1 MAGSL
6 IGQTL
11 FLTPSFF
18 PLCVFAPLRLC
29 VHPQVRIETRP
40 HRMTSTALD
49 IAQALVRLPSVNQD
63 YDPASA
69 GEGAVTAWIED
80 WARANGFTVW
90 RQPVLPGR
98 ENVLLQFRN
107 GADHPHFMLNGHTDT
122 VGVGGMTI
130 APFGGELRED
140 RLWGRGASDMKGPL
154 ACMMAAALRLKNEP
168 ASWRG
173 TLTVACMA
181 DEEFRFRGVTAM
193 LEQMVAAGILPAVEP
208 GVPPGGQHATPSEPA
223 ANFMAPLHKVALSP
237 DGRMPSSTA
246 GGTPAATLPDFAVVG
261 EPTRLRVVRGCKG
274 CLRFTIRALGRAAH
288 SSKPHEG
295 RSAVV
300 AMAHAILE
308 LERHFTTRLAQ
319 IAAPG
324 FGTSTGSIGLISG
337 GTGVNIVPE
346 HCAIQVDIRLLPGQD
361 WRATYEEIQAL
372 LRTRCQQVPDVRW
385 QFDEPSVVDPSF
397 EFSPEHP
404 LVKTACAV
412 RGQPEPDVVFFSCDA
427 SKLAARGVPVIVL
440 GPGDIAQ
447 AHTVDEFIAVAD
459 LEAGTEAYVRLAQA
473 LMPTR

>member
-1 MAGSL
+1 M
-6 IGQTL
+6 
-11 FLTPSFF
+11 TP
-18 PLCVFAPLRLC
+18 A
-29 VHPQVRIETRP
+29 
-40 HRMTSTALD
+40 TALD
-49 IAQALVRLPSVNQD
+49 IAQALVRLPSVNPD

-69 GEGAVTAWIED
+69 GEGAVTTWIEN
-80 WARANGFTVW
+80 WGNANGFTTR

-98 ENVLLQFRN
+98 ENVLLHFRN

-122 VGVGGMTI
+122 VGVGGMSI
-130 APFGGELRED
+130 APFGGEVRD
-140 RLWGRGASDMKGPL
+140 GKLWGRGASDMKGPL
-154 ACMMAAALRLKNEP
+154 ACMMAAALRLKNAP
-168 ASWRG
+168 STWRG
-173 TLTVACMA
+173 TLTVACVA

-193 LEQMVAAGILPAVEP
+193 LEQMPA
-208 GVPPGGQHATPSEPA
+208 
-223 ANFMAPLHKVALSP
+223 
-237 DGRMPSSTA
+237 D
-246 GGTPAATLPDFAVVG
+246 TLPDFAVVG

-274 CLRFTIRALGRAAH
+274 CLRFAIQAVGRAAH
-288 SSKPHEG
+288 SSRPHEG

-308 LERHFTTRLAQ
+308 LERHFTTRLTQ

-346 HCAIQVDIRLLPGQD
+346 RCTIQVDIRLLPGQD
-361 WRATYEEIQAL
+361 GCATHQEIQTL
-372 LRTRCQQVPDVRW
+372 LRERCRQVADVEW

-397 EFSPEHP
+397 EFPAGHP

-412 RGQPEPDVVFFSCDA
+412 LGQSEPDVVFFGCDA

-447 AHTVDEFIAVAD
+447 AHTVDEFITLAE
-459 LEAGTEAYVRLAQA
+459 LETGTDAYLRLAQA
-473 LMPTR
+473 LMPTA

>member
-1 MAGSL
+1 M
-6 IGQTL
+6 
-11 FLTPSFF
+11 TP
-18 PLCVFAPLRLC
+18 
-29 VHPQVRIETRP
+29 
-40 HRMTSTALD
+40 TSALD
-49 IAQALVRLPSVNQD
+49 IAQALVRIPSVNPD

-69 GEGAVTAWIED
+69 AEGAVTAWIEE
-80 WARANGFTVW
+80 WARANGLTVC

-98 ENVLLQFRN
+98 ENVLLQLRN

-130 APFGGELRED
+130 APFGGEVREG

-154 ACMMAAALRLKNEP
+154 ACMMAAALHLKNAPE
-168 ASWRG
+168 SWRG

-181 DEEFRFRGVTAM
+181 DEEFRFRGVAAM
-193 LEQMVAAGILPAVEP
+193 LEQMNPLP
-208 GVPPGGQHATPSEPA
+208 
-223 ANFMAPLHKVALSP
+223 N
-237 DGRMPSSTA
+237 
-246 GGTPAATLPDFAVVG
+246 FAVVG

-274 CLRFTIRALGRAAH
+274 CLRFTIHALGRAAH

-308 LERHFTTRLAQ
+308 LEQHFATRLAQ

-346 HCAIQVDIRLLPGQD
+346 QCAIQVDIRLLPGQD
-361 WRATYEEIQAL
+361 WRATYDEIQTL

-397 EFSPEHP
+397 EFPAEHP

-412 RGQPEPDVVFFSCDA
+412 RGQPAPDVVFFSCDA
-427 SKLAARGVPVIVL
+427 SKIAARGVPVIVL

-447 AHTVDEFIAVAD
+447 AHTVDEFIALAD
-459 LEAGTEAYVRLAQA
+459 LEAGTDAYVRLAQA
-473 LMPTR
+473 LMPACSGGL

>member
-1 MAGSL
+1 M
-6 IGQTL
+6 
-11 FLTPSFF
+11 TPAS
-18 PLCVFAPLRLC
+18 
-29 VHPQVRIETRP
+29 
-40 HRMTSTALD
+40 ALE
-49 IAQALVRLPSVNQD
+49 IAQALVRLPTVNPD

-69 GEGAVTAWIED
+69 GEGPAVAWIEN
-80 WARANGFTVW
+80 WGRAHGFTVW

-98 ENVLLQFRN
+98 DNIFLQLRN

-130 APFGGELRED
+130 APFGGEVRD
-140 RLWGRGASDMKGPL
+140 GRLWGRGASDMKGPL
-154 ACMMAAALRLKNEP
+154 ACMLAAALRLQSTP
-168 ASWRG
+168 HSWRG
-173 TLTVACMA
+173 TLTIACMA

-193 LEQMVAAGILPAVEP
+193 LA
-208 GVPPGGQHATPSEPA
+208 
-223 ANFMAPLHKVALSP
+223 
-237 DGRMPSSTA
+237 DTA
-246 GGTPAATLPDFAVVG
+246 QQPDFAVVG

-274 CLRFTIRALGRAAH
+274 CLRFTIHALGRAAH

-300 AMAHAILE
+300 AMAHAILS

-319 IAAPG
+319 ITAPG

-361 WRATYEEIQAL
+361 WQATYAEISQLADEWL
-372 LRTRCQQVPDVRW
+372 AHGPDGIQF
-385 QFDEPSVVDPSF
+385 QFDPPSVVDPSF
-397 EFSPEHP
+397 ELPAEHP

-427 SKLAARGVPVIVL
+427 SKMAAHGVPVIVL

-447 AHTVDEFIAVAD
+447 AHTVDEFIALTD
-459 LEAGTEAYVRLAQA
+459 LDAGTDAYEQLARA
-473 LMPTR
+473 LMPAS

>member
-1 MAGSL
+1 MS
-6 IGQTL
+6 
-11 FLTPSFF
+11 
-18 PLCVFAPLRLC
+18 
-29 VHPQVRIETRP
+29 
-40 HRMTSTALD
+40 STALD
-49 IAQALVRLPSVNQD
+49 IAQALVRIPSVNPN

-69 GEGAVTAWIED
+69 GEGAVTQWIED
-80 WARANGFTVW
+80 WGRAHGFTVC

-130 APFGGELRED
+130 PPFGGEVREG

-154 ACMMAAALRLKNEP
+154 ACMMAAALCLKNAP
-168 ASWRG
+168 STWRG

-193 LEQMVAAGILPAVEP
+193 LEQMAG
-208 GVPPGGQHATPSEPA
+208 
-223 ANFMAPLHKVALSP
+223 
-237 DGRMPSSTA
+237 
-246 GGTPAATLPDFAVVG
+246 LPDFAVVG

-274 CLRFTIRALGRAAH
+274 CLRFAIHALGRAAH

-308 LERHFTTRLAQ
+308 LERHFTTRLTQ

-346 HCAIQVDIRLLPGQD
+346 RCAIKWTSVCCPARTGARLTLRFKPSSESVAAQCRTCSGSSMNPASWTPASSFPPTIRSCRP
-361 WRATYEEIQAL
+361 RAA
-372 LRTRCQQVPDVRW
+372 C
-385 QFDEPSVVDPSF
+385 SA
-397 EFSPEHP
+397 SPRP
-404 LVKTACAV
+404 TWSSSPATPARSPRVAC
-412 RGQPEPDVVFFSCDA
+412 P
-427 SKLAARGVPVIVL
+427 
-440 GPGDIAQ
+440 
-447 AHTVDEFIAVAD
+447 
-459 LEAGTEAYVRLAQA
+459 
-473 LMPTR
+473 

>member
-1 MAGSL
+1 M
-6 IGQTL
+6 IPT
-11 FLTPSFF
+11 
-18 PLCVFAPLRLC
+18 
-29 VHPQVRIETRP
+29 
-40 HRMTSTALD
+40 TALD
-49 IAQALVRLPSVNQD
+49 IAQALVRIPSVNPD
-63 YDPASA
+63 YDPVSA
-69 GEGAVTAWIED
+69 GESAVTVWIEN
-80 WARANGFTVW
+80 WGRAHGFTVW

-130 APFGGELRED
+130 APFSGEVRD
-140 RLWGRGASDMKGPL
+140 GRLWSRGASDMKGPL
-154 ACMMAAALRLKNEP
+154 ACMLAAALRLKNAP
-168 ASWRG
+168 SAWRG

-193 LEQMVAAGILPAVEP
+193 LDQLAA
-208 GVPPGGQHATPSEPA
+208 
-223 ANFMAPLHKVALSP
+223 
-237 DGRMPSSTA
+237 
-246 GGTPAATLPDFAVVG
+246 LPDFAVVG

-274 CLRFTIRALGRAAH
+274 CLRFAIHALGRAAH

-308 LERHFTTRLAQ
+308 LERHFTARLGQ

-346 HCAIQVDIRLLPGQD
+346 RCTIQVDIRLLPGQD
-361 WRATYEEIQAL
+361 WRTTYQEIESL
-372 LRTRCQQVPDVRW
+372 LRERCRQVPDVQW
-385 QFDEPSVVDPSF
+385 QFDEPSVIDPSF
-397 EFSPEHP
+397 EFPAEHP
-404 LVKTACAV
+404 LAQTACRV
-412 RGQPEPDVVFFSCDA
+412 LGQPAPDVVFFSCDA
-427 SKLAARGVPVIVL
+427 SKIAARGVPVIVL

-447 AHTVDEFIAVAD
+447 AHTVNEFIALSD

-473 LMPTR
+473 LMPTP

>member
-1 MAGSL
+1 M
-6 IGQTL
+6 
-11 FLTPSFF
+11 TP
-18 PLCVFAPLRLC
+18 A
-29 VHPQVRIETRP
+29 
-40 HRMTSTALD
+40 TALD
-49 IAQALVRLPSVNQD
+49 IAQALVRIPSVNPD

-69 GEGAVTAWIED
+69 GEDAMTAWIEN
-80 WARANGFTVW
+80 WGRANGFTVW

-107 GADHPHFMLNGHTDT
+107 GADHPHFMLIGHTDT

-130 APFGGELRED
+130 APFGGEVRD
-140 RLWGRGASDMKGPL
+140 GRLWGRGTSDMKGPL
-154 ACMMAAALRLKNEP
+154 ACMMAAALRLKNDP
-168 ASWRG
+168 TSWRG

-193 LEQMVAAGILPAVEP
+193 LEQM
-208 GVPPGGQHATPSEPA
+208 PP
-223 ANFMAPLHKVALSP
+223 
-237 DGRMPSSTA
+237 
-246 GGTPAATLPDFAVVG
+246 PDFAVVG

-274 CLRFTIRALGRAAH
+274 CLRFAIHALGRAAH

-300 AMAHAILE
+300 AMAHAILD
-308 LERHFTTRLAQ
+308 LERHFATRLAQ

-346 HCAIQVDIRLLPGQD
+346 HCTIQVDIRLLPGQD
-361 WRATYEEIQAL
+361 WRATYDEITL
-372 LRTRCQQVPDVRW
+372 LSDSWLGKVADGIQF
-385 QFDEPSVVDPSF
+385 QFDPPSVVDPSF
-397 EFSPEHP
+397 EFPAEHP

-412 RGQPEPDVVFFSCDA
+412 LGQPAPDVVFFSCDA

-447 AHTVDEFIAVAD
+447 AHTVDEFISLAD
-459 LEAGTEAYVRLAQA
+459 LEAGTDAYVRLAQA
-473 LMPTR
+473 LMPCI

>member
-1 MAGSL
+1 MV
-6 IGQTL
+6 TK
-11 FLTPSFF
+11 
-18 PLCVFAPLRLC
+18 
-29 VHPQVRIETRP
+29 VRNVP
-40 HRMTSTALD
+40 ALE
-49 IAQALVRLPSVNQD
+49 IAQALVRIPSVNPD

-69 GEGAVTAWIED
+69 GEGAVTAWIDD
-80 WARANGFTVW
+80 WGRENGFTVS

-122 VGVGGMTI
+122 VGVGGMTVS
-130 APFGGELRED
+130 PFGGEVREG

-154 ACMMAAALRLKNEP
+154 ACMLAAALRLKNAP
-168 ASWRG
+168 STWRG

-193 LEQMVAAGILPAVEP
+193 LEQM
-208 GVPPGGQHATPSEPA
+208 S
-223 ANFMAPLHKVALSP
+223 
-237 DGRMPSSTA
+237 R
-246 GGTPAATLPDFAVVG
+246 LPDFAVVG

-274 CLRFTIRALGRAAH
+274 CLRFAIHAFGRAAH

-300 AMAHAILE
+300 AMAHAILD
-308 LERHFTTRLAQ
+308 LERHFTTRLTQ

-337 GTGVNIVPE
+337 GSGVNIVPE

-361 WRATYEEIQAL
+361 WRATYDEIAL
-372 LRTRCQQVPDVRW
+372 LSDNWLAKLTDGIRF
-385 QFDEPSVVDPSF
+385 QFDPPSVVDPSF
-397 EFSPEHP
+397 EFPADHP
-404 LVKTACAV
+404 LVQTACRV
-412 RGQPEPDVVFFSCDA
+412 LGQPTPDVVFFSCDA
-427 SKLAARGVPVIVL
+427 SKIAARGVPVIVL

-447 AHTVDEFIAVAD
+447 AHTVDEFIALAD
-459 LEAGTEAYVRLAQA
+459 LEAGTDAYVRLAQS
-473 LMPTR
+473 LMPAA

>member
-1 MAGSL
+1 M
-6 IGQTL
+6 
-11 FLTPSFF
+11 TP
-18 PLCVFAPLRLC
+18 A
-29 VHPQVRIETRP
+29 
-40 HRMTSTALD
+40 TALD
-49 IAQALVRLPSVNQD
+49 IAQALVRIPSVNPD

-69 GEGAVTAWIED
+69 GEGAVTEWIEN
-80 WARANGFTVW
+80 WGRANGFTVW

-107 GADHPHFMLNGHTDT
+107 GADHPHFMLHGHTDT

-130 APFGGELRED
+130 APFGGEVRD
-140 RLWGRGASDMKGPL
+140 GRLWGRGTSDMKGPL
-154 ACMMAAALRLKNEP
+154 ACMMAAALRLKNDP
-168 ASWRG
+168 TSWRG

-193 LEQMVAAGILPAVEP
+193 LEQM
-208 GVPPGGQHATPSEPA
+208 PP
-223 ANFMAPLHKVALSP
+223 
-237 DGRMPSSTA
+237 
-246 GGTPAATLPDFAVVG
+246 PDFAVVG

-274 CLRFTIRALGRAAH
+274 CLRFAIHALGRAAH

-300 AMAHAILE
+300 AMAHAILD
-308 LERHFTTRLAQ
+308 LERHFATRLAQ

-346 HCAIQVDIRLLPGQD
+346 HCTIQVDIRLLPGQD
-361 WRATYEEIQAL
+361 WRATYDEITL
-372 LRTRCQQVPDVRW
+372 LSDSWLGKVADGIQF
-385 QFDEPSVVDPSF
+385 QFDPPSVVDPSF
-397 EFSPEHP
+397 EFPAEHP

-412 RGQPEPDVVFFSCDA
+412 LGQPAPDVVFFSCDA

-447 AHTVDEFIAVAD
+447 AHTVDEFISLAD
-459 LEAGTEAYVRLAQA
+459 LEAGTDAYVRLAQA
-473 LMPTR
+473 LMPCI

>member
-1 MAGSL
+1 M
-6 IGQTL
+6 
-11 FLTPSFF
+11 TP
-18 PLCVFAPLRLC
+18 
-29 VHPQVRIETRP
+29 T
-40 HRMTSTALD
+40 TALD
-49 IAQALVRLPSVNQD
+49 IAQALVRIPSVNPD

-69 GEGAVTAWIED
+69 GEGAVTAWIEE
-80 WARANGFTVW
+80 WGRAHAFTVW

-107 GADHPHFMLNGHTDT
+107 GAAHPHFMLNGHTDT

-130 APFGGELRED
+130 APFAGEVRD
-140 RLWGRGASDMKGPL
+140 GRLWGRGASDMKGPL
-154 ACMMAAALRLKNEP
+154 ACMMAAALRLKNAP
-168 ASWRG
+168 STWRG

-193 LEQMVAAGILPAVEP
+193 LEQLVGRDAVEP
-208 GVPPGGQHATPSEPA
+208 SAPVGRDSVEPYLEGSEASAASISGEVTPGRDARYARASCVG
-223 ANFMAPLHKVALSP
+223 KW
-237 DGRMPSSTA
+237 GSTESHPT
-246 GGTPAATLPDFAVVG
+246 GGLPDFAVVG

-274 CLRFTIRALGRAAH
+274 CLRFAIHALGRAAH

-300 AMAHAILE
+300 AMAHAILA
-308 LERHFTTRLAQ
+308 LETHFTTRLTQ

-346 HCAIQVDIRLLPGQD
+346 RCTIQVDIRLLPGQD
-361 WRATYEEIQAL
+361 WRATYTEIQAL
-372 LRTRCQQVPDVRW
+372 LRERCRRVPDVEW

-397 EFSPEHP
+397 EFPADHP
-404 LVKTACAV
+404 LVTTACAV
-412 RGQPEPDVVFFSCDA
+412 LGQATPDVVFFGCDA
-427 SKLAARGVPVIVL
+427 SKIAARGVPVIVL

-447 AHTVDEFIAVAD
+447 AHTVDEFIALAD
-459 LEAGTEAYVRLAQA
+459 LQAGTEAYLRLAQA
-473 LMPTR
+473 LMPAGESTS

>member
-1 MAGSL
+1 
-6 IGQTL
+6 
-11 FLTPSFF
+11 
-18 PLCVFAPLRLC
+18 
-29 VHPQVRIETRP
+29 
-40 HRMTSTALD
+40 MTSTALE
-49 IAQALVRLPSVNQD
+49 IAQALVRIPSVNPD

-69 GEGAVTAWIED
+69 GEGAVTAWIDD
-80 WARANGFTVW
+80 WGRENGFTVSQ
-90 RQPVLPGR
+90 QPVLPGR

-130 APFGGELRED
+130 PPFGGEVRDE

-154 ACMMAAALRLKNEP
+154 ACMMAAALRLKNAP
-168 ASWRG
+168 STWRG

-193 LEQMVAAGILPAVEP
+193 LEQM
-208 GVPPGGQHATPSEPA
+208 S
-223 ANFMAPLHKVALSP
+223 
-237 DGRMPSSTA
+237 R
-246 GGTPAATLPDFAVVG
+246 LPDFAVVG

-274 CLRFTIRALGRAAH
+274 CLRFAIHAFGRAAH

-300 AMAHAILE
+300 AMAHAILD
-308 LERHFTTRLAQ
+308 LERHFTTRLTQ

-337 GTGVNIVPE
+337 GSGVNIVPE

-361 WRATYEEIQAL
+361 WRATYDEIAL
-372 LRTRCQQVPDVRW
+372 LSDNWLAKLTDGIRF
-385 QFDEPSVVDPSF
+385 QFDPPSVVDPSF
-397 EFSPEHP
+397 ELPADHP
-404 LVKTACAV
+404 LVQTACRV
-412 RGQPEPDVVFFSCDA
+412 LGQPTPDVVFFSCDA
-427 SKLAARGVPVIVL
+427 SKIAARGVPVIVL

-447 AHTVDEFIAVAD
+447 AHTVDEFIALAD
-459 LEAGTEAYVRLAQA
+459 LEAGTEAYAKLALE
-473 LMPTR
+473 LMPTA

>member
-1 MAGSL
+1 M
-6 IGQTL
+6 
-11 FLTPSFF
+11 TP
-18 PLCVFAPLRLC
+18 A
-29 VHPQVRIETRP
+29 
-40 HRMTSTALD
+40 TALD
-49 IAQALVRLPSVNQD
+49 IAQALVRIPSVNPD

-69 GEGAVTAWIED
+69 GEGAVTTWIED
-80 WARANGFTVW
+80 WGKTNGFTVR

-98 ENVLLQFRN
+98 ENILLQFRN

-130 APFGGELRED
+130 APFGGEVRD
-140 RLWGRGASDMKGPL
+140 GKLWGRGASDMKGPL
-154 ACMMAAALRLKNEP
+154 ACMLAAALRLKN
-168 ASWRG
+168 ALSTWRG
-173 TLTVACMA
+173 TLTIACMA

-193 LEQMVAAGILPAVEP
+193 LEQM
-208 GVPPGGQHATPSEPA
+208 
-223 ANFMAPLHKVALSP
+223 K
-237 DGRMPSSTA
+237 DD
-246 GGTPAATLPDFAVVG
+246 LPDFAVVG

-274 CLRFTIRALGRAAH
+274 CLRFTIHALGRAAH

-308 LERHFTTRLAQ
+308 LERHFASQLTQ
-319 IAAPG
+319 IIAPG

-346 HCAIQVDIRLLPGQD
+346 RCAIQVDIRLLPSQD
-361 WRATYEEIQAL
+361 WRATHQEIEAL
-372 LRTRCQQVPDVRW
+372 LRDRCRQVPDVQW

-397 EFSPEHP
+397 ELPAEHP

-412 RGQPEPDVVFFSCDA
+412 LNQPAPDVVFFSCDA
-427 SKLAARGVPVIVL
+427 SKIAACGVPVIVL

-447 AHTVDEFIAVAD
+447 AHTVDEFIALAD
-459 LEAGTEAYVRLAQA
+459 LEAGTEAYLRLAQA
-473 LMPTR
+473 LMPAV

>member
-1 MAGSL
+1 M
-6 IGQTL
+6 
-11 FLTPSFF
+11 TP
-18 PLCVFAPLRLC
+18 A
-29 VHPQVRIETRP
+29 
-40 HRMTSTALD
+40 TALD
-49 IAQALVRLPSVNQD
+49 IAQALVRIPSVNPD

-80 WARANGFTVW
+80 WGKANGFTVW
-90 RQPVLPGR
+90 GQPVLPGR
-98 ENVLLQFRN
+98 DNILLQFRS

-130 APFGGELRED
+130 APFGGEVRD
-140 RLWGRGASDMKGPL
+140 GRLWGRGASDMKGPL
-154 ACMMAAALRLKNEP
+154 ACMMAAALRLKNAP
-168 ASWRG
+168 STWRG
-173 TLTVACMA
+173 TLTVACVA
-181 DEEFRFRGVTAM
+181 DEEFRFRGVSAM
-193 LEQMVAAGILPAVEP
+193 LDQMCTEP
-208 GVPPGGQHATPSEPA
+208 VPA
-223 ANFMAPLHKVALSP
+223 ASSRRPDETNASDGDCKSP
-237 DGRMPSSTA
+237 AR
-246 GGTPAATLPDFAVVG
+246 LPDFAVVG

-274 CLRFTIRALGRAAH
+274 CLRFAIHAVGHAAH

-308 LERHFTTRLAQ
+308 LERHFATRLAQ

-324 FGTSTGSIGLISG
+324 FGTSTGSIGLITG

-346 HCAIQVDIRLLPGQD
+346 RCTIQVDIRLLPGQD
-361 WRATYEEIQAL
+361 GLATHQEIQTL
-372 LRTRCQQVPDVRW
+372 LRERCRQVPDVRW
-385 QFDEPSVVDPSF
+385 VLPEPSVVDPSF
-397 EFSPEHP
+397 EFPADHP

-412 RGQPEPDVVFFSCDA
+412 LHQPAPDVVFFGCDA

-447 AHTVDEFIAVAD
+447 AHTVDEFIALAD

-473 LMPTR
+473 LMPPP

>member
-1 MAGSL
+1 MS
-6 IGQTL
+6 
-11 FLTPSFF
+11 
-18 PLCVFAPLRLC
+18 
-29 VHPQVRIETRP
+29 
-40 HRMTSTALD
+40 STALD
-49 IAQALVRLPSVNQD
+49 IAQALVRFPSVNPD

-69 GEGAVTAWIED
+69 GEGAVTQWIED
-80 WARANGFTVW
+80 WGRVHGFTVC

-107 GADHPHFMLNGHTDT
+107 GADRPHFMLNGHTDT

-130 APFGGELRED
+130 SPFGGEVREG

-168 ASWRG
+168 STWRG

-193 LEQMVAAGILPAVEP
+193 LEQMA
-208 GVPPGGQHATPSEPA
+208 
-223 ANFMAPLHKVALSP
+223 
-237 DGRMPSSTA
+237 R
-246 GGTPAATLPDFAVVG
+246 LPDFAVVG

-274 CLRFTIRALGRAAH
+274 CLRFAIHALGRAAH

-308 LERHFTTRLAQ
+308 LERHFTTRLTQ

-346 HCAIQVDIRLLPGQD
+346 RCAIQVDIRLLPGQD
-361 WRATYEEIQAL
+361 WRATYAEIQTL
-372 LRTRCQQVPDVRW
+372 LRERCRPVPDVQW

-397 EFSPEHP
+397 EFPADHP
-404 LVKTACAV
+404 LVQTACRV
-412 RGQPEPDVVFFSCDA
+412 LGQPTPDVVFFSCDA
-427 SKLAARGVPVIVL
+427 SKIAARGVPVIVL

-447 AHTVDEFIAVAD
+447 AHTVDEFIALAD
-459 LEAGTEAYVRLAQA
+459 LEAGTEAYVRLAQS
-473 LMPTR
+473 LMPAA

>member
-1 MAGSL
+1 MS
-6 IGQTL
+6 
-11 FLTPSFF
+11 
-18 PLCVFAPLRLC
+18 
-29 VHPQVRIETRP
+29 
-40 HRMTSTALD
+40 STALD
-49 IAQALVRLPSVNQD
+49 IAQELVRFPSVNPD

-69 GEGAVTAWIED
+69 GEGAVTAWIEN
-80 WARANGFTVW
+80 WGRVHGFTVC

-130 APFGGELRED
+130 APFGGEVREG

-154 ACMMAAALRLKNEP
+154 ACMMAAALRLKNAP
-168 ASWRG
+168 STWRG

-193 LEQMVAAGILPAVEP
+193 LEQMA
-208 GVPPGGQHATPSEPA
+208 
-223 ANFMAPLHKVALSP
+223 
-237 DGRMPSSTA
+237 R
-246 GGTPAATLPDFAVVG
+246 LPDFAVVG

-274 CLRFTIRALGRAAH
+274 CLRFAIHALGRAAH

-300 AMAHAILE
+300 AMAHAILD
-308 LERHFTTRLAQ
+308 LERHFTTRLTQ

-324 FGTSTGSIGLISG
+324 FGTSTGSIGLITG

-361 WRATYEEIQAL
+361 WRATYDEIVL
-372 LRTRCQQVPDVRW
+372 LSDNWLAKLTDGIRF
-385 QFDEPSVVDPSF
+385 QFDPPSVVDPSF
-397 EFSPEHP
+397 ELPAHHP
-404 LVKTACAV
+404 LVQTACRV
-412 RGQPEPDVVFFSCDA
+412 LGQPTPDVVFFSCDA
-427 SKLAARGVPVIVL
+427 SKIAARGVPVIVL

-447 AHTVDEFIAVAD
+447 AHTVDEFIALAD
-459 LEAGTEAYVRLAQA
+459 LEAGTEAYVRLAQS
-473 LMPTR
+473 LMPAA

>member
-1 MAGSL
+1 
-6 IGQTL
+6 
-11 FLTPSFF
+11 
-18 PLCVFAPLRLC
+18 
-29 VHPQVRIETRP
+29 
-40 HRMTSTALD
+40 MTSATALD
-49 IAQALVRLPSVNQD
+49 IAQALVRIPSVNPD

-69 GEGAVTAWIED
+69 GEGAVTAWIEN
-80 WARANGFTVW
+80 WGRANGFTVW

-98 ENVLLQFRN
+98 ENILLQFRN

-130 APFGGELRED
+130 APFGGEVRD
-140 RLWGRGASDMKGPL
+140 GKLWGRGASDMKGPL
-154 ACMMAAALRLKNEP
+154 ACMLAAALRLKNEP
-168 ASWRG
+168 STWRG

-193 LEQMVAAGILPAVEP
+193 LNQMGEP
-208 GVPPGGQHATPSEPA
+208 VPSA
-223 ANFMAPLHKVALSP
+223 
-237 DGRMPSSTA
+237 R
-246 GGTPAATLPDFAVVG
+246 LPDFAVVG

-274 CLRFTIRALGRAAH
+274 CLRFAIHAVGRAAH

-300 AMAHAILE
+300 AMAHAILA
-308 LERHFTTRLAQ
+308 LETHFATRLAQ

-346 HCAIQVDIRLLPGQD
+346 RCTIQVDIRLLPGQD
-361 WRATYEEIQAL
+361 GLATHQEIQML
-372 LRTRCQQVPDVRW
+372 LREHCRQVPDVQW
-385 QFDEPSVVDPSF
+385 ELPEPSVIDPSF
-397 EFSPEHP
+397 EFPAEHP
-404 LVKTACAV
+404 LVKTACSV
-412 RGQPEPDVVFFSCDA
+412 LNQPTPDVVFFGCDA

-459 LEAGTEAYVRLAQA
+459 LEAGTDAYVRLAMA
-473 LMPTR
+473 LMPV